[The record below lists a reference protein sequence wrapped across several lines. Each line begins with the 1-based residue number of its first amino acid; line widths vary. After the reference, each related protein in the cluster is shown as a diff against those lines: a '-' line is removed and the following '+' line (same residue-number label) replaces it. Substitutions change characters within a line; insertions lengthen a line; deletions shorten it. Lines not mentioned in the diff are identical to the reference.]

1 MKRLTLLL
9 TGIII
14 CLMANGREVTEQQAL
29 EKAQRFLQGKQLI
42 QKSKARSIRRVAQ
55 ISQSH
60 AYYVFNVEEDG
71 GFVIVSADDR
81 TEEILGYSDTG
92 TFDTSNM
99 PDNVKSWLGYYEQVI
114 RSLGDLQIQTT
125 PRSAQHAD
133 IAPLVKTTWGQ
144 GHPYNS
150 MCPQKCVTGCV
161 ATAMAQV
168 INYHQWPISTTT
180 KAIPEYSFVDELPVT
195 KFDWENMNNN
205 EVAKLM
211 LYCGA
216 SVQMNY
222 GNFASAASD
231 YCPAIALPQYFGY
244 DSGIRY
250 VLRSNYGVDEWETMI
265 YEELAARR
273 PVIYCGNSTDAGHAF
288 VCDGYRDGLYHI
300 NWGWDGSCNGFF
312 SLSILNPYGSGTGGS
327 STADG
332 YSISQSAIIGI
343 QKPVGQTSQGKKVLI
358 QTGLS
363 VTEENDFLWNLLNI
377 NTESF
382 KGDVGVALFSDSGTS
397 SILKSQ
403 STDIESNGWYLTH
416 INVNDMKDVANGTY
430 TLKPVYRPQ
439 GSEDWIL
446 CDGTARE
453 YVEITSSNGS
463 VTYRT
468 HPLVDIKVNSL
479 TFTAG
484 KIPYVMQDVLANVTN
499 NSTDEYNG
507 VLTMYVNNRL
517 VSATGAFVRAGES
530 TDVVFRYSP
539 IKGNLAVR
547 IERGDTREILYEE
560 TITIGDGVMED
571 PFVNLNDHQMIF
583 GHYTTDDY
591 NSAVEPGNW
600 IFNDNGVA
608 ITGTALFATAYSEEK
623 MKQVKGNRLTHIRF
637 ALSDRY
643 SDESTICNFKVWI
656 GTSLDEHDVLEMDV
670 PSVQR
675 GWNVVKLNTP
685 IILNGSRLYMGLQYD
700 DTELGNG
707 YVIASC
713 HNGDEFCKKGACL
726 VKIKES
732 ITWQDVTDMNWGGL
746 LAFQCLLEGDN
757 FHDYDVEL
765 CPLRTVI
772 SYSKDNPMPNN
783 VSKYIKQGTAV
794 DDALSFKVLNVGRK
808 DSPQCT
814 IEWKIDDGEVIGSL
828 ECSAKMKENEQ
839 TIYYH
844 LPANLPVGRHIV
856 KVYVSTVNGNTPSNP
871 AGDTLN
877 IEYKVWSQNIGRQKT
892 MIEMGVNDQALN
904 QPEIVASVRNVMKDR
919 NDLLLVTSP
928 HTNEAT
934 LMGAYEW
941 ITGLQYDR
949 DAHPGSA
956 DIRMHSNKMSFEE
969 ELSLVVARPA
979 FATVNISAQVNEQ
992 KELEIR
998 VDGQRND
1005 EYLKLIGDAYLT
1017 IWIVED
1023 SVEMRQAIE
1032 SVSEDI
1038 SDVYKY
1044 DYHFKFDGILRQIVT
1059 GAWGDYVKWKG
1070 NEYQKTYTITPLAEC
1085 NLENTRIVA
1094 FLSGKYD
1101 YIDGSEVDLLN
1112 SNDFQLRN
1120 IDLTGLQTQDDRL
1133 KFVAT
1138 GNGTAKVM
1146 MRDTSIG
1153 GDIVLPSSVEIN
1165 GESCRVTDIGFQGF
1179 WNSNIRQVQLPNS
1192 IETID
1197 TWAFNQSRLE
1207 SINIPASVQ
1216 YIANGAFG
1224 QCRQLKSITMDGDN
1238 PNYKV
1243 VDNALIEIRKGNML
1257 IAYPIANG
1265 VTDYTIPDGIRQIN
1279 DAFTWCP
1286 TLQKVTIPE
1295 GVAFVYNSF
1304 EYCFNLKEIVL
1315 PSTIEYMSGLGY
1327 TLIEKFDAPVSLIDL
1342 ERGTFVECHQLKRVS
1357 LEKSQLSRLENWTF
1371 GGCTALEELLL
1382 PATLTWIDADA
1393 LFKSCN
1399 ALQKIYVYNPEPAEV
1414 TQDFDDV
1421 VYSNATLY
1429 VPTGALKK
1437 YSSAPHWQ
1445 NFFKI
1450 EEFDALIDAI
1460 QDVTEKIST
1469 ETNVYDLQGRRFSN
1483 KTTSRQ
1489 NLPKGIYII
1498 GGRKKVIK

>member
-29 EKAQRFLQGKQLI
+29 EKAQRFLQGKQLM

-99 PDNVKSWLGYYEQVI
+99 PDNIKSWLGYYEQVI

-168 INYHQWPISTTT
+168 INYHQWPVVTT
-180 KAIPEYSFVDELPVT
+180 KVIPEYSFVDELPVT
-195 KFDWENMNNN
+195 TFDWENMNNA

-222 GNFASAASD
+222 DISGSAASD
-231 YCPAIALPQYFGY
+231 YSPAIALPQYFGY

-358 QTGLS
+358 QMGLS

-439 GSEDWIL
+439 GAEDWLL

-453 YVEITSSNGS
+453 YVEITSNNGS

-468 HPLVDIKVNSL
+468 HPFVNIKVNSL

-623 MKQVKGNRLTHIRF
+623 MKQVKGNKLTHIRF

-643 SDESTICNFKVWI
+643 SDESPISNFKVWI

-685 IILNGSRLYMGLQYD
+685 IILNGSRLYMGIQYD
-700 DTELGNG
+700 DTEKGNG

-713 HNGDEFCKKGACL
+713 RNGDEFCKKGACL

-732 ITWQDVTDMNWGGL
+732 ITWEDVTDLNWGGL

-757 FHDYDVEL
+757 IHDYDVEL

-772 SYSKDNPMPNN
+772 SYSKDQPMPNN

-1085 NLENTRIVA
+1085 NLKNARIVA

-1101 YIDGSEVDLLN
+1101 YIDESEVDLLN
-1112 SNDFQLRN
+1112 SNDFQLKN
-1120 IDLTGLQTQDDRL
+1120 IDLTGLQTLDDRL

-1179 WNSNIRQVQLPNS
+1179 LNSNIRQVQLPNS

-1224 QCRQLKSITMDGDN
+1224 QCRQLKSMTMDGDN

-1243 VDNALIEIRKGNML
+1243 VDNALIEKRKGNML

-1304 EYCFNLKEIVL
+1304 DYCLNLKEIVL
-1315 PSTIEYMSGLGY
+1315 TSTIEYMSGLGY

-1357 LEKSQLSRLENWTF
+1357 LEKSQISRLESFTF
-1371 GGCTALEELLL
+1371 RGCTALEELLL

>member
-1 MKRLTLLL
+1 MKRLLFLL
-9 TGIII
+9 IAFISSS
-14 CLMANGREVTEQQAL
+14 AVFAEKVTEQEAFL
-29 EKAQRFLQGKQLI
+29 KAQQFLEGKQII
-42 QKSKARSIRRVAQ
+42 QKKQMQRKFLHCAPRKGVDCN
-55 ISQSH
+55 
-60 AYYVFNVEEDG
+60 AYYVFNVEDKG
-71 GFVIVSADDR
+71 GFVIVSGDDR

-125 PRSAQHAD
+125 PRSAQHTD

-195 KFDWENMNNN
+195 KFDWENMNNA

-222 GNFASAASD
+222 GFFASGASS
-231 YCPAIALPQYFGY
+231 YSPAIALPQYFGY
-244 DSGIRY
+244 DSGIRF
-250 VLRSNYGVDEWETMI
+250 VARSDFGVDEWENMI

-273 PVIYCGNSTDAGHAF
+273 PVIYCGNSTDEGHAF

-358 QTGLS
+358 QMGLS

-439 GSEDWIL
+439 GAEDWLL

-453 YVEITSSNGS
+453 YVEITSNNGS

-479 TFTAG
+479 TFSAG

-507 VLTMYVNNRL
+507 VVTMYVNNRL

-591 NSAVEPGNW
+591 NSAVAPGNW

-623 MKQVKGNRLTHIRF
+623 MKQVKGNKLTHIRF

-643 SDESTICNFKVWI
+643 FDESTICNFKVWI

-685 IILNGSRLYMGLQYD
+685 IILNSSRLYMGIQYD

-732 ITWQDVTDMNWGGL
+732 ITWEDVTDLNWGGL

-772 SYSKDNPMPNN
+772 SYSKDQPMPNN

-844 LPANLPVGRHIV
+844 LPANLPVGRHVV

-871 AGDTLN
+871 AGDTLR
-877 IEYKVWSQNIGRQKT
+877 ITYKVWSQDIGRQKT
-892 MIEMGVNDQALN
+892 LIELPVNFTDSN
-904 QPEIVASVRNVMKDR
+904 VPETMTAIRNVMKDR
-919 NDLLLVTSP
+919 DDLSLVTSP
-928 HTNEAT
+928 HTDEAT

-941 ITGLQYDR
+941 TTRLQYDR
-949 DAHPGSA
+949 DAHPGAA
-956 DIRMHSNKMSFEE
+956 DIRSHCDKLPIEE
-969 ELSLVVARPA
+969 ELRLVVSRPA
-979 FATVNISAQVNEQ
+979 FATVNISAQANDENA
-992 KELEIR
+992 LEIH
-998 VDGQRND
+998 VSGQRND
-1005 EYLKLIGDAYLT
+1005 EYSKLIDNAYLT
-1017 IWIVED
+1017 IGIVED
-1023 SVEMRQAIE
+1023 SVEMRQAIG
-1032 SVSEDI
+1032 
-1038 SDVYKY
+1038 Y
-1044 DYHFKFDGILRQIVT
+1044 DLNNMPLYDHHFKFDGILRQIVT
-1059 GAWGDYVKWKG
+1059 GVWGDYVRWKG
-1070 NEYQKTYTITPLAEC
+1070 NEYEMTYTIIPMAEW
-1085 NLENTRIVA
+1085 NLKNARIVA

-1101 YIDGSEVDLLN
+1101 YSDASDADVLN
-1112 SNDFQLRN
+1112 CNDFLLRN
-1120 IDLTGLQTQDDRL
+1120 IDLTGLQTLDDRL

-1165 GESCRVTDIGFQGF
+1165 GESCSVTDIGFQGF
-1179 WNSNIRQVQLPNS
+1179 LNSNIRQVQLPNS

-1243 VDNALIEIRKGNML
+1243 VDNALIEKRKGNML

-1265 VTDYTIPDGIRQIN
+1265 VTDYTIPDGITQIN

-1295 GVAFVYNSF
+1295 GVAFVCNSF
-1304 EYCFNLKEIVL
+1304 EYCYNLKEINL
-1315 PSTIEYMSGLGY
+1315 PSTIEDFSGLCY
-1327 TLIEKFDAPVSLIDL
+1327 TQIEHFEAPAALTYL
-1342 ERGTFVECHQLKRVS
+1342 GNFTFGECHQLKRVS

-1429 VPTGALKK
+1429 VPTGSLEK
-1437 YSSAPHWQ
+1437 YSSALHWQ

-1460 QDVTEKIST
+1460 QDVTLKSST
-1469 ETNVYDLQGRRFSN
+1469 ESYVYDLQGRRLS
-1483 KTTSRQ
+1483 KEPAHGMYIQ
-1489 NLPKGIYII
+1489 NGQK
-1498 GGRKKVIK
+1498 RIK

>member
-1 MKRLTLLL
+1 MKRLLFLL
-9 TGIII
+9 IAFISSS
-14 CLMANGREVTEQQAL
+14 AVFAEKVTEQEAFL
-29 EKAQRFLQGKQLI
+29 KAQQFLEGKQII
-42 QKSKARSIRRVAQ
+42 QKKQMQRKFLHCAPRKGVDCN
-55 ISQSH
+55 
-60 AYYVFNVEEDG
+60 AYYVFNVEDKG
-71 GFVIVSADDR
+71 GFVIVSGDDR

-125 PRSAQHAD
+125 PRSAQHTD

-222 GNFASAASD
+222 DISGSAALNYS
-231 YCPAIALPQYFGY
+231 PAIALPQYFGY
-244 DSGIRY
+244 DSGIRF
-250 VLRSNYGVDEWETMI
+250 VARSDFGVDEWENMI

-273 PVIYCGNSTDAGHAF
+273 PVIYCGNSTDADAAGHAF

-358 QTGLS
+358 QMGLS

-439 GSEDWIL
+439 GAEDWLL

-453 YVEITSSNGS
+453 YVEITSNNGS

-479 TFTAG
+479 TFSAG

-507 VLTMYVNNRL
+507 VVTMYVNNRL

-591 NSAVEPGNW
+591 NSAVAPGNCV
-600 IFNDNGVA
+600 FNDNGVA
-608 ITGTALFATAYSEEK
+608 MTGTALFATAYSEEK
-623 MKQVKGNRLTHIRF
+623 MKQVKGNKLTHIRF

-643 SDESTICNFKVWI
+643 SDESPISNFKVWI

-685 IILNGSRLYMGLQYD
+685 IILNGSRLYMGIQYD
-700 DTELGNG
+700 NTELGNG
-707 YVIASC
+707 YVVASC

-732 ITWQDVTDMNWGGL
+732 ITWADVTDLNWGGL

-757 FHDYDVEL
+757 IHDYDVEL

-772 SYSKDNPMPNN
+772 SYSKDQPMPNN

-844 LPANLPVGRHIV
+844 LPADLPVGRHIV

-892 MIEMGVNDQALN
+892 LIELPVNFTDSN
-904 QPEIVASVRNVMKDR
+904 VPETMTAIRNVMKDR
-919 NDLLLVTSP
+919 DDLSLVTSP
-928 HTNEAT
+928 HTDEAT

-1038 SDVYKY
+1038 SDIYKY

-1101 YIDGSEVDLLN
+1101 YIDESEVDLLN
-1112 SNDFQLRN
+1112 SNDFQLKN

-1146 MRDTSIG
+1146 MRDEKIG
-1153 GDIVLPSSVEIN
+1153 GDIVIPSSVKIN
-1165 GESCRVTDIGFQGF
+1165 GEPCSVTKIGFSGF
-1179 WNSNIRQVQLPNS
+1179 VHSDIRNIELPNS
-1192 IETID
+1192 IDTID
-1197 TWAFNQSRLE
+1197 VWAFNQSALE

-1216 YIANGAFG
+1216 YIADGAFG

-1243 VDNALIEIRKGNML
+1243 VDNALMRKYKKGET
-1257 IAYPIANG
+1257 IITYPIANG
-1265 VTDYTIPDGIRQIN
+1265 VTEYIVPKGTLQID

-1342 ERGTFVECHQLKRVS
+1342 ERGTFVGCHQLKRVS

-1414 TQDFDDV
+1414 TQDFDDI

-1429 VPTGALKK
+1429 VPTGTLKK
-1437 YSSAPHWQ
+1437 YSSALHWQ

-1460 QDVTEKIST
+1460 QDVTLKSST
-1469 ETNVYDLQGRRFSN
+1469 ESYVYDLQGRRLS
-1483 KTTSRQ
+1483 KEPAHGMYIQ
-1489 NLPKGIYII
+1489 NGQK
-1498 GGRKKVIK
+1498 RIK